1 MSHNIQSRD
10 SVFAVVQSWHGLS
23 TVLPVL
29 TPEICFPWGVT
40 LEQVSYGLGA
50 NQKQLG
56 RWAVPCSTDD
66 GLPLGETGMPV
77 NLATYVVRTPQDLW
91 RLRDEVTTGT
101 QNTVVSCGS
110 VGQRSKFFISTKL
123 NELETLTLKDGTK
136 TELLLNSQGSV
147 DKSRPEQ
154 HSISSIRIVC
164 QNTMDMSFLQDSIKF
179 RYSHHIN
186 MNDRIAKDKPLIEAA
201 AGLSAVIKTAFND
214 LIAKPCNTTRAERI
228 YTGLIVSPDQEEV
241 SKRAENMIQQ
251 HISCF
256 RSGAGNSGSS
266 EYDLL
271 NGFSELRTKG
281 YDGSKKSR
289 FDTFETSEFGNYGA
303 SKSRLAQMLISDR
316 DDLDKVEAR
325 GRKLMSVGPVVVPV

>member
-1 MSHNIQSRD
+1 MGWHNLTKVI
-10 SVFAVVQSWHGLS
+10 
-23 TVLPVL
+23 PVL
-29 TPEICFPWGVT
+29 TPEICFPWGIT
-40 LEQVSYGLGA
+40 LEQIYYGVGE

-56 RWAVPCSTDD
+56 RWAIPVSTDD
-66 GLPLGETGMPV
+66 LLPLGSGGTPV
-77 NLATYVVRTPQDLW
+77 NLATYVVRTPHDLW
-91 RLRDEVTTGT
+91 KLRDDVTAGT

-123 NELETLTLKDGTK
+123 NELEALTLQDGTK
-136 TELLLNSQGSV
+136 TELLLNSLGSV

-154 HSISSIRIVC
+154 HSISSIRGVC
-164 QNTMDMSFLQDSIKF
+164 QNTMDMSFFNDAIKF

-186 MNDRIAKDKPLIEAA
+186 MNDRIAKDKPLIEAV
-201 AGLSAVIKTAFND
+201 AGLSAVIKAAFND
-214 LIAKPCNTTRAERI
+214 LITKPCNTARAERI
-228 YTGLIVSPDQEEV
+228 YTGLIVSPEQEEI

-251 HISCF
+251 HVDCF
-256 RSGAGNSGSS
+256 SRGAGNSGKS
-266 EYDLL
+266 EYDVL

-303 SKSRLAQMLISDR
+303 SKSRLARMLISDR
-316 DDLDKVEAR
+316 DELNKVEER